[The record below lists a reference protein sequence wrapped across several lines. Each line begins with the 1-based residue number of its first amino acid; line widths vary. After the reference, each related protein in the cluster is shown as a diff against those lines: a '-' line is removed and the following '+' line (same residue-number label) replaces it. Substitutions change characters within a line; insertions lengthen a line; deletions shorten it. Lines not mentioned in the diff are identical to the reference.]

1 MAAPNQETLKQLT
14 SLFRQPPFSL
24 TYDRQHEPLEAIFIY
39 LVREL
44 QVHLLGVSR
53 DEATYTPSRRLS
65 LAPGFG
71 TADNP
76 IDAFMPAIPLKTKYT
91 GRMPN
96 QRFVQPEF
104 PLDGKTTLAGPRLL
118 EVRRKKGNGYEYP
131 TRVAKD
137 MAKHYSKS
145 GAGPYKALSM
155 FLLPG
160 QLGDPNGNILPYTVQ
175 VDVVQRGDPLD
186 EVQDQHRPPK
196 TVEFDCDFQRLEDGK
211 RWPVVNFRLHLALPD
226 ASVQQSL
233 GSLFDVDKESWEL
246 KEERRQTHRIVSG
259 YGGEGALRRIFKVA
273 IEQFSKML
281 LNRDLTY
288 DEASAL
294 QISPGAATAEQPIPV
309 HGPAVPLEVYESK
322 AHTPRFVLFD
332 RHMRV
337 SGTSTMAGPRLVES
351 NRSGSPWFTTQTG
364 REMSK
369 HYAQRKEGMFWL
381 HFMFMPHE
389 YDIPFPAKSSIAQEG
404 DAWRQLQEP
413 SPPQTVALRI
423 SIEPLE
429 ADKRNLIA
437 WFRLEL
443 LLPDAD
449 AQHSL
454 AKGMSSRRG
463 FEVGARRMNEAS
475 PSVLSW

>member
-1 MAAPNQETLKQLT
+1 MDVHSMLT
-14 SLFRQPPFSL
+14 
-24 TYDRQHEPLEAIFIY
+24 E
-39 LVREL
+39 
-44 QVHLLGVSR
+44 
-53 DEATYTPSRRLS
+53 
-65 LAPGFG
+65 
-71 TADNP
+71 N
-76 IDAFMPAIPLKTKYT
+76 
-91 GRMPN
+91 
-96 QRFVQPEF
+96 
-104 PLDGKTTLAGPRLL
+104 
-118 EVRRKKGNGYEYP
+118 
-131 TRVAKD
+131 
-137 MAKHYSKS
+137 
-145 GAGPYKALSM
+145 
-155 FLLPG
+155 
-160 QLGDPNGNILPYTVQ
+160 
-175 VDVVQRGDPLD
+175 
-186 EVQDQHRPPK
+186 
-196 TVEFDCDFQRLEDGK
+196 
-211 RWPVVNFRLHLALPD
+211 
-226 ASVQQSL
+226 
-233 GSLFDVDKESWEL
+233 KESWEL